1 MSKLIEIIRKL
12 GQQSQQPLGF
22 GALAGRSEEAPTL
35 ALIGTATAA
44 DVGAEMEAIESDIV
58 DAVILEANCPVSVGG
73 QDGMDGV
80 VWGVGPGALS
90 NEDVESLVS
99 AGCDFF
105 VIDPETAPAGLV
117 SQADAAMIVTLNEP
131 ADRETA
137 VALRELGVSGSLSRP
152 PADLQDIAYRDL
164 VAIRRTA
171 ASVGGIVMVEAPAK
185 VSTTDLAALRDAG
198 VDCVVVELSDAERVS
213 DIAAKIRELP
223 PRKRRGASGETR
235 FQALAPSGGS
245 D

>member
-12 GQQSQQPLGF
+12 GEQSQQPLGF
-22 GALAGRSEEAPTL
+22 GALTVRSGPAPTL

-44 DVGAEMEAIESDIV
+44 NVGEGLEAIEGDVV
-58 DAVILEANCPVSVGG
+58 DAVILEADGAVSIGDRGVI
-73 QDGMDGV
+73 DGV

-105 VIDPETAPAGLV
+105 VINPENAPAAIV
-117 SQADAAMIVTLNEP
+117 SQPEVATLVTLRESP
-131 ADRETA
+131 DRETA

-152 PADLQDIAYRDL
+152 PADLSEIAYRDL
-164 VAIRRTA
+164 VAIRRMGA
-171 ASVGGIVMVEAPAK
+171 AVGGVTLVECPRNI
-185 VSTTDLAALRDAG
+185 STADLTALRDAG
-198 VDCVVVELSDAERVS
+198 VDGVVAPLSEPELVS
-213 DIAAKIRELP
+213 EIAGKIRELA
-223 PRKRRGASGETR
+223 PRKKNPGTGETR
-235 FQALAPSGGS
+235 FQALAPTGS